1 MPKKSTKSKSKRTT
15 LKQKYKVIRKVK
27 EHHKK
32 KRKEENRLKRLGIKK
47 KGPKDPGIP
56 STLPFRDE
64 LMKEIEYEHE
74 KKEKKETERLEAKK
88 QRRAENKRIVKEM
101 IDNGQPAPSLEQ
113 LRALADRKE
122 QNYEEKKEAKIAEE
136 LERED
141 YDQDSSR
148 RAYYKEFVKVVELS
162 DVVIQVL
169 DARDPLAC
177 RSPEVERFVRRMNPD
192 KRMILLL
199 NKIDLVPKENV
210 MAWLKYFREELPA
223 VAFKCA
229 TSGSGN
235 KLGARNANFKSS
247 GNALG
252 GADSLG
258 AETLLE
264 MLKNYARNKNM
275 KTAITVGIVG
285 FPNVGKSSLINSLKR
300 SRTAAAVGNTP
311 GMTKVLKE
319 IKLDKNVKLIDS
331 PGVVF
336 ASELGES
343 AGAAALRNCVKV
355 ERIEDPIAPVHEIT
369 RRCPPEQLMVMY
381 KTGRFSDVDDF
392 LRQVARLQG
401 KLKKG
406 GIPDLKAAARV
417 VLTDWNNGRIPYFTS
432 PPAREE
438 HKEHAAAEIV
448 GGWSEEFDAD
458 KVFAAEQSTVI
469 AGLPEEGADDV
480 DFMAVQT
487 LGNGIIE
494 AHDLSEEE
502 EDDDNDDDDTMEG
515 VEPVK
520 LKRERDDSQAGRT
533 QRALAAA
540 EAAAAARQSSA
551 RQKVLYGNEGQYN
564 PNAARASKK
573 RARRE
578 AKAKEEAAEDDS
590 GSDFDWES

>member
-401 KLKKG
+401 KLK
-406 GIPDLKAAARV
+406 
-417 VLTDWNNGRIPYFTS
+417 
-432 PPAREE
+432 
-438 HKEHAAAEIV
+438 
-448 GGWSEEFDAD
+448 
-458 KVFAAEQSTVI
+458 
-469 AGLPEEGADDV
+469 
-480 DFMAVQT
+480 
-487 LGNGIIE
+487 
-494 AHDLSEEE
+494 
-502 EDDDNDDDDTMEG
+502 
-515 VEPVK
+515 
-520 LKRERDDSQAGRT
+520 
-533 QRALAAA
+533 
-540 EAAAAARQSSA
+540 
-551 RQKVLYGNEGQYN
+551 
-564 PNAARASKK
+564 
-573 RARRE
+573 
-578 AKAKEEAAEDDS
+578 
-590 GSDFDWES
+590 